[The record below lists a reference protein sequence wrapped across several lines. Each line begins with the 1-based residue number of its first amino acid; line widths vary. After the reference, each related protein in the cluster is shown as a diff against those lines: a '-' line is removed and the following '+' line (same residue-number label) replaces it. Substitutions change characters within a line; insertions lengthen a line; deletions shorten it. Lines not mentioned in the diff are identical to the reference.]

1 MESEEKICKN
11 CKHLFISGMLK
22 SWGETSGYCNLINLS
37 NRQKFKHNDIPK
49 AKVESIKSVTDSC
62 DKFEK

>member
-1 MESEEKICKN
+1 
-11 CKHLFISGMLK
+11 MLK
-22 SWGETSGYCNLINLS
+22 SWGATSGYCNLINLS
-37 NRQKFKHNDIPK
+37 NRQKFKQNAIPK